1 MQTAQS
7 YNQSAGAEGCM
18 PPNGKPLVLFVDD
31 DTRLGE
37 LMVLYLRGKG
47 FDAISVSSQREAQ
60 EIIQKR
66 TVDLAVLDLDL
77 GMEDGLELLG
87 FIKQQ
92 RPELPVV
99 LFTEPKADEA
109 LMRRA
114 LAGRASGFVRK
125 GQSLEK
131 LVFEIRLHLHLA
143 SSLS

>member
-7 YNQSAGAEGCM
+7 YSESARADQGLPA
-18 PPNGKPLVLFVDD
+18 KPIVLLVDD
-31 DTRLGE
+31 DARLGE

-47 FDAISVSSQREAQ
+47 FDAISASSQREAQ
-60 EIIQKR
+60 EVIEKK
-66 TVDLAVLDLDL
+66 TVNLAVLDLDL

-87 FIKQQ
+87 FIKQK

-99 LFTEPKADEA
+99 VFTEPNADES
-109 LMRRA
+109 LIRQA

-143 SSLS
+143 ASLS

>member
-1 MQTAQS
+1 MQAAQS
-7 YNQSAGAEGCM
+7 SSESAQADQGLPA
-18 PPNGKPLVLFVDD
+18 KPIVLLVDD
-31 DTRLGE
+31 DARLGE

-47 FDAISVSSQREAQ
+47 FEAISASSQREAQ
-60 EIIQKR
+60 EVIQKKA
-66 TVDLAVLDLDL
+66 VNLAVLDLDL

-87 FIKQQ
+87 FIKQK

-99 LFTEPKADEA
+99 VFTEPNADES

-131 LVFEIRLHLHLA
+131 LVLEIRTHLHLA
-143 SSLS
+143 ASLS

>member
-7 YNQSAGAEGCM
+7 YSESARADQGLPA
-18 PPNGKPLVLFVDD
+18 KPIVLLVDD
-31 DTRLGE
+31 DARLGE

-47 FDAISVSSQREAQ
+47 FDAISASSQREAQ
-60 EIIQKR
+60 EVIEKK
-66 TVDLAVLDLDL
+66 TVNLAVLDLDL

-87 FIKQQ
+87 FIKQK
-92 RPELPVV
+92 RPELPIVV
-99 LFTEPKADEA
+99 FTEPNADES
-109 LMRRA
+109 LIRQA

-143 SSLS
+143 ASLS